1 MLFNPIGSYNIKN
14 ILVGNIIIENL
25 SLLKT
30 YFISSFNNIAEMK
43 ILQTKTS
50 KENGS
55 WKENKLLGFVVFSQ

>member
-30 YFISSFNNIAEMK
+30 YFISSFNIAEMK
-43 ILQTKTS
+43 IL
-50 KENGS
+50 
-55 WKENKLLGFVVFSQ
+55 

>member
-1 MLFNPIGSYNIKN
+1 MLFNPIGSYNIKI

-30 YFISSFNNIAEMK
+30 YFISSFNIAEMK